1 MAVYRFGDYTLDTSS
16 GELLRG
22 GYRVR
27 LRPQPAA
34 LLEYLVQRPGE
45 VVSRD
50 ELRRVLWPEGTFV
63 HFDHGLNSCIK
74 QLRAALMDDRV
85 MPRFLETLPRR
96 GYRFIGD
103 QPADLSGS
111 GSSEGWTVVAASGP
125 ADEFRVSGTVHR
137 HHGRLRVSLRLVDAA
152 GAQVWTTEF
161 ECDAGDPR
169 SFQAAAQ
176 SFVLSASI

>member
-34 LLEYLVQRPGE
+34 LLEYLLQRPGT

-63 HFDHGLNSCIK
+63 HFDHGLNSCVK
-74 QLRAALMDDRV
+74 QLRAALMDDRAT
-85 MPRFLETLPRR
+85 PRFLETLPRR
-96 GYRFIGD
+96 GYRFIGGPSGD
-103 QPADLSGS
+103 ARATLDAPAAWPLA
-111 GSSEGWTVVAASGP
+111 VAGP
-125 ADEFRVSGTVHR
+125 SDEYRVSGTVRR
-137 HHGRLRVSLRLVDAA
+137 HDGRLTVSLRLTDAT

-161 ECDAGDPR
+161 ECEANDPR

-176 SFVLSASI
+176 AFVLSASA

>member
-34 LLEYLVQRPGE
+34 LLEYLLQHPGE

-85 MPRFLETLPRR
+85 LPRFLETLPRR
-96 GYRFIGD
+96 GYRFIGG
-103 QPADLSGS
+103 QPSDHPSPDSSQSWDL
-111 GSSEGWTVVAASGP
+111 AASAGS
-125 ADEFRVSGTVHR
+125 EFRISGTAR
-137 HHGRLRVSLRLVDAA
+137 RQHGRLHVSLRLTDGD

-161 ECDAGDPR
+161 ECDAADPR
-169 SFQAAAQ
+169 SFHAATQ
-176 SFVLSASI
+176 GFLLSASA